1 MANTKHGYDHY
12 ELLSALQKS
21 IRRGLEYEAVHFA
34 VELEEFN
41 PTMLW
46 NRLRLMAC
54 EDVGPANPMMPVF
67 IDIMQKNYLAEK
79 PKLGENSYKLYLV
92 NAVVCLC
99 FSQKSRI
106 SDDLL
111 NVVYTEREKKAKR
124 CLSPST
130 PLTSIPHAVKPW
142 AKASRTSLEKAT
154 NWKTKLS
161 ATATPSGLRS
171 FLKSTVTKNKRA
183 ESRLFLFGFLDPV
196 DCH

>member
-1 MANTKHGYDHY
+1 LANTKHGYDHY

-54 EDVGPANPMMPVF
+54 EDVGPANPLMPVF
-67 IDIMQKNYLAEK
+67 IDVMQKNYLTEK
-79 PKLGENSYKLYLV
+79 SKLGENSYKLYLV

-111 NVVYTEREKKAKR
+111 NVVYMEREKEGKTLPIPEYALDKHTARGKAMGKGIEDFFAEGNKLENEAFSNHYTER
-124 CLSPST
+124 
-130 PLTSIPHAVKPW
+130 
-142 AKASRTSLEKAT
+142 AKELLKKYSSEK
-154 NWKTKLS
+154 
-161 ATATPSGLRS
+161 
-171 FLKSTVTKNKRA
+171 
-183 ESRLFLFGFLDPV
+183 
-196 DCH
+196 